1 MNLKSRS
8 VNIAWKIMMIPNL
21 IMVPFGII
29 FMVIPD
35 AILSNSYSLFSGQSW
50 STLSPK
56 TVEFILMTAG
66 RMYGTYVMAMVI
78 LLFAITLK
86 SFRKGERWS
95 WYTLLIAY
103 TFGTTIHA
111 TALLILGEMPIASL
125 NIVFLLLVY
134 IALGISAK
142 DMLSTKST

>member
-1 MNLKSRS
+1 MESRS
-8 VNIAWKIMMIPNL
+8 VSIAWKIVMIPNL

-29 FMVIPD
+29 FLVIPE
-35 AILSNSYSLFSGQSW
+35 AFLTSSYQMFSGQSW
-50 STLSPK
+50 SALNPK
-56 TVEFILMTAG
+56 TIEFILMTAG
-66 RMYGTYVMAMVI
+66 RMYGTYVLTMVI
-78 LLFAITLK
+78 LLVAITLK
-86 SFRKGERWS
+86 SFRKGARWS

-111 TALLILGEMPIASL
+111 TSLLILGEIPVASL

-142 DMLSTKST
+142 DILSKK